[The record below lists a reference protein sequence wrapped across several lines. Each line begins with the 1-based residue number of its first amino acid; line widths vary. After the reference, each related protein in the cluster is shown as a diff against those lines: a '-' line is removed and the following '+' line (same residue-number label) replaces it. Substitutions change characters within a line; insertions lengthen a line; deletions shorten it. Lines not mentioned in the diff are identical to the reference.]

1 MLSAAKKLLS
11 DLKERADVRR
21 ADTVVVSYPKS
32 GRTWLRLLVGRALAD
47 HYGLLDAVEA
57 DPDLLLRTERLAGL
71 ASGVPTVVFSH
82 DDKPHAKPTAQI
94 ETDKSRFAD
103 SKVLFLHRDP
113 RDVAVSQYFSLT
125 KRTEDGFSGTIS
137 DFVRDEQ
144 IGPANHLHYL
154 NIWAKARTQLPSV
167 RFLSYSELHADTAG
181 ELGRLL
187 DYAGAS
193 GVAPEAIARAVEY
206 GSFDNMRQMEAGGTF
221 RSGMLRPKDASDTTT
236 YKTRSGKV
244 GGFTE
249 HLSPEDIAYM
259 DALIAD
265 RLDPVYPYRA

>member
-32 GRTWLRLLVGRALAD
+32 GRTWLRLLVGRALAE
-47 HYGLLDAVEA
+47 HHGLLEAVEA

-71 ASGVPTVVFSH
+71 GSGIPTVVFSH
-82 DDKPHAKPTAQI
+82 DDKPHAKPTSEI

-103 SKVLFLHRDP
+103 SRVVFLHRDP

-125 KRTEDGFSGTIS
+125 KRTEDGFSGSIS
-137 DFVRDEQ
+137 KFIRDEQ
-144 IGPANHLHYL
+144 IGPANHLYYL
-154 NIWAKARTQLPSV
+154 NVWARAKEALPSV
-167 RFLSYSELHADTAG
+167 RFLSYRDLHADTAG
-181 ELGRLL
+181 ELGSLL
-187 DYAGAS
+187 AYAGAES
-193 GVAPEAIARAVEY
+193 VSRETLESAVAY

-221 RSGMLRPKDASDTTT
+221 KSGMLRPKDASDTTT

-249 HLSPEDIAYM
+249 HLSEADIAYL

-265 RLDPVYPYRA
+265 RLDPVYLY